1 MKSLEVNMIPI
12 YTNNQEKWHTI
23 RFIMLGGENT
33 REQKLK
39 QRGKWKQENL
49 CLDENDPDF

>member
-23 RFIMLGGENT
+23 RFLMLGGENT

-39 QRGKWKQENL
+39 QRS
-49 CLDENDPDF
+49 